1 MSQIELACK
10 EVVFHFNK
18 KHLEDSSIPMWVLKT
33 KGETYYVNHVDC
45 RKGFSTK
52 ETPDNS
58 HTKGAIKIRDCLV
71 TFDAENTAVISELTQ
86 EDKIRI
92 GGKNF
97 TRVITSSGMKLRNA
111 LTQMNATF
119 SNIKSI
125 GGGCSTTWYVTD
137 VYGKNAMLMLD
148 LAMQG
153 TDLRTLKANEEYY
166 RLYEKY
172 KDNSEEWID
181 EDAEWDEDDLY
192 EN

>member
-1 MSQIELACK
+1 
-10 EVVFHFNK
+10 VVFHFNK
-18 KHLEDSSIPMWVLKT
+18 KHLEDSSIPMWVLKI

-58 HTKGAIKIRDCLV
+58 HTKGALKIRDCLV
-71 TFDAENTAVISELTQ
+71 TFDADNTAVITELTM
-86 EDKIRI
+86 EDRVRL
-92 GGKNF
+92 GGKQA
-97 TRVITSSGMKLRNA
+97 TRVITSAGKKLKDA
-111 LTQMNATF
+111 LVNMNATY
-119 SNIKSI
+119 SKIKTV
-125 GGGCSTTWYVTD
+125 GGGCSTVWYITD

-153 TDLRTLKANEEYY
+153 TDVRTLKANDEYY

-172 KDNSEEWID
+172 KDNSDDWID
-181 EDAEWDEDDLY
+181 EDEIDFDEDDLY

>member
-1 MSQIELACK
+1 M
-10 EVVFHFNK
+10 VFHFNK
-18 KHLEDSSIPMWVLKT
+18 KHLEDTSIPMWILKI
-33 KGETYYVNHVDC
+33 KGETYYVDHVDC

-71 TFDAENTAVISELTQ
+71 TFDTENTAVITELTQ
-86 EDKIRI
+86 EDRIRL

-97 TRVITSSGMKLRNA
+97 TRIITSYGSKLRSA
-111 LTQMNATF
+111 LAQMNATH
-119 SNIKSI
+119 SKIKSI

-153 TDLRTLKANEEYY
+153 ADLRTLKANEEYY
-166 RLYEKY
+166 RLYERY
-172 KDNSEEWID
+172 KDNSDDWID
-181 EDAEWDEDDLY
+181 EDEIDWEDLY
-192 EN
+192 ED